1 MSDKI
6 LSKALVIANGSRVI
20 AFDKLEKGAF
30 KQESRQSSKPIG
42 IK

>member
-6 LSKALVIANGSRVI
+6 LPKTPLAANGSRVI

-30 KQESRQSSKPIG
+30 EQESRQSSQPIG
-42 IK
+42 VS